1 MRYVCYHRSRKLN
14 DCDGQSVYAAKKIEE
29 VVLNIV
35 EHYLNTIKAT
45 PKDKALEMRYQKE
58 LTEKRRIKRDLL
70 VKKEKLQNR
79 LTELSIEVGKC
90 LSGENIFPADV
101 LSMSINSTKSE
112 IAETDRLL
120 NDCDNE
126 LNQQTDMV
134 NKLDY
139 YYEQFITWAD
149 EFKNASNEQR
159 KMIICQLID
168 KIKVGRGYNIEI
180 EFNSSYKQFFG
191 DENIIE
197 EHDVI

>member
-1 MRYVCYHRSRKLN
+1 MY
-14 DCDGQSVYAAKKIEE
+14 
-29 VVLNIV
+29 
-35 EHYLNTIKAT
+35 
-45 PKDKALEMRYQKE
+45 
-58 LTEKRRIKRDLL
+58 KR
-70 VKKEKLQNR
+70 Q
-79 LTELSIEVGKC
+79 
-90 LSGENIFPADV
+90 
-101 LSMSINSTKSE
+101 
-112 IAETDRLL
+112 ETDRLL

-126 LNQQTDMV
+126 LNQQTDML

-139 YYEQFITWAD
+139 YYQQFITWSD

-180 EFNSSYKQFFG
+180 EFNSSYKQFLG